1 MFDTVLIII
10 VLVAYMVLLF
20 FMAMGVEKKFTAKSG
35 IVDNALIY
43 ALSLTVYC
51 TTWTYYGSIGKAAT
65 SGMLF
70 VTFFLGPTLTFIL
83 GWVLLRKLIRIKT
96 TRKITSIADFI
107 SARYGKSQLIAAI
120 VTSIALIGISPYIA
134 LQLKSLISTFK
145 IITAGNNPDILWLQ
159 NNTGIIIV
167 VTLIAFT
174 ILFGVR
180 RLDPTERHPG
190 IIFIIAVEAIV
201 KLVVFLIAGIF
212 VTYFIYNG
220 LGDIFNQTVERKLL
234 LFSGNDSNYYVIWM
248 TSIILSMSACIFLP
262 RQFHV
267 AVVENFNE
275 NHIKTAMWFFPL
287 YLFLINIFV
296 LPVALAGLL
305 KGYSIQEADTFL
317 LSLPVSVGHKWIS
330 LLVFLGGFSAG
341 TGMIMICSMTLAT
354 MITNHLILP
363 LSEYI
368 KILNFLK
375 RHILKCRWVAVAV
388 VILLGYWF
396 ELKIGNS
403 YMLVNIGTISFAAV
417 IQFAPSIIGG
427 IFWDRGNSTGALL
440 GLLSGFFIW
449 FYTLL
454 LPSFIKSGWLS
465 QSILDAGPYGIEF
478 LKPEQLL
485 GLKLLDPLSHC
496 VFWSLFFNTGLYV
509 LCSLYVKQ
517 SEQEY
522 KEAME
527 FVNILQPL
535 SPVRKF
541 TGNKTPVDLMSKT
554 NILENL
560 LSEYFPKPQA
570 REIIGTV
577 LSKFGLTGKEK
588 ISLKKMADI
597 YSEFE
602 KKMTGII
609 GSPSANMA
617 MKKIELFTPNE
628 SRELTE
634 LYTETIAELNIT
646 PEELKRKIDYYREKQ
661 ELLKK
666 HAMELEKKIKERED
680 EIVLRKKVEEE
691 VKQLNEELEQRVA
704 LRTSELEEVNKE
716 LKAFAYSISHD
727 LRAPLRSIDGFS
739 LILLED
745 YTNKLDDEGKDYL
758 QRIRSNSQKMATLIE
773 HILKLSQVAHMEIS
787 LKQVNLSDMVK
798 NILDDLKHNDRER
811 NVDTVIKEGI
821 IVYSDEILMAR
832 VMENLLNNA
841 WKYTSKHASAI
852 IEFGMI
858 DHEGRPA
865 YFIRDNGAGF
875 DMSYSNKLFGIF
887 QRLHGTDEFT
897 GIGVGLATVQRII
910 HRLGGQ
916 IWAEGEIEKGATFY
930 FTLS

>member
-1 MFDTVLIII
+1 
-10 VLVAYMVLLF
+10 
-20 FMAMGVEKKFTAKSG
+20 MA
-35 IVDNALIY
+35 I
-43 ALSLTVYC
+43 
-51 TTWTYYGSIGKAAT
+51 
-65 SGMLF
+65 
-70 VTFFLGPTLTFIL
+70 
-83 GWVLLRKLIRIKT
+83 
-96 TRKITSIADFI
+96 
-107 SARYGKSQLIAAI
+107 
-120 VTSIALIGISPYIA
+120 
-134 LQLKSLISTFK
+134 
-145 IITAGNNPDILWLQ
+145 
-159 NNTGIIIV
+159 
-167 VTLIAFT
+167 
-174 ILFGVR
+174 
-180 RLDPTERHPG
+180 
-190 IIFIIAVEAIV
+190 
-201 KLVVFLIAGIF
+201 
-212 VTYFIYNG
+212 
-220 LGDIFNQTVERKLL
+220 
-234 LFSGNDSNYYVIWM
+234 
-248 TSIILSMSACIFLP
+248 
-262 RQFHV
+262 
-267 AVVENFNE
+267 
-275 NHIKTAMWFFPL
+275 
-287 YLFLINIFV
+287 
-296 LPVALAGLL
+296 
-305 KGYSIQEADTFL
+305 
-317 LSLPVSVGHKWIS
+317 
-330 LLVFLGGFSAG
+330 
-341 TGMIMICSMTLAT
+341 
-354 MITNHLILP
+354 
-363 LSEYI
+363 
-368 KILNFLK
+368 
-375 RHILKCRWVAVAV
+375 
-388 VILLGYWF
+388 
-396 ELKIGNS
+396 
-403 YMLVNIGTISFAAV
+403 
-417 IQFAPSIIGG
+417 
-427 IFWDRGNSTGALL
+427 
-440 GLLSGFFIW
+440 
-449 FYTLL
+449 
-454 LPSFIKSGWLS
+454 
-465 QSILDAGPYGIEF
+465 
-478 LKPEQLL
+478 
-485 GLKLLDPLSHC
+485 
-496 VFWSLFFNTGLYV
+496 
-509 LCSLYVKQ
+509 
-517 SEQEY
+517 
-522 KEAME
+522 
-527 FVNILQPL
+527 
-535 SPVRKF
+535 
-541 TGNKTPVDLMSKT
+541 
-554 NILENL
+554 
-560 LSEYFPKPQA
+560 
-570 REIIGTV
+570 
-577 LSKFGLTGKEK
+577 
-588 ISLKKMADI
+588 
-597 YSEFE
+597 
-602 KKMTGII
+602 
-609 GSPSANMA
+609 
-617 MKKIELFTPNE
+617 KKIELFTPNE

-852 IEFGMI
+852 IEFGII